1 MGGTCSKGGEDYK
14 IRCSKCKTKS
24 PLIGKSLC
32 NKCIQDIEQLQDT
45 PPKKKIKSKKKKK
58 SYVKKRRRTKRKNK
72 IEHYKRTY
80 REIDNYLL
88 WWVN

>member
-14 IRCSKCKTKS
+14 IRCSKCKTYS
-24 PLIGKSLC
+24 PLLGKSLC
-32 NKCIQDIEQLQDT
+32 NKCIQDVEQRQDEA
-45 PPKKKIKSKKKKK
+45 PKKKIKSKKKKK
-58 SYVKKRRRTKRKNK
+58 SNIKKRRRTKKNK

-80 REIDNYLL
+80 KDSDKYLL